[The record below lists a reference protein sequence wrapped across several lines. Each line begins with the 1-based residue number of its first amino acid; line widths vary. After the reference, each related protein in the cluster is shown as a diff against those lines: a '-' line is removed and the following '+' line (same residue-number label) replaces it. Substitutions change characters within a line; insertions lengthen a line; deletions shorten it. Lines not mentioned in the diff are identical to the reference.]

1 MNTRRP
7 DRRSGFRWPLLLGAA
22 ALLSGCISGR
32 VLEGYPGYPFL
43 SFGAPS
49 TPDSTFFRLQR
60 ALVAEGFALDYTE
73 RDAGTINTRPADR
86 PTGPVFLTVVVG
98 AADDT
103 VPDGTSQVWI
113 AGFEPV
119 RDGARRINPLREERW
134 AELTEIAGRLSD
146 RVGGGPVR
154 EPEPPGG

>member
-7 DRRSGFRWPLLLGAA
+7 DRRSGFRWPLLFVAA

-49 TPDSTFFRLQR
+49 APDSTFFRLQR
-60 ALVAEGFALDYTE
+60 ALVAEGFVLDYTE

-86 PTGPVFLTVVVG
+86 PSGRLFLTVVVG
-98 AADDT
+98 VAADT
-103 VPDGTSQVWI
+103 ASQVWV
-113 AGFEPV
+113 AGYEPV

-134 AELTEIAGRLSD
+134 AELTEIASRLSD

-154 EPEPPGG
+154 EPEAPGG